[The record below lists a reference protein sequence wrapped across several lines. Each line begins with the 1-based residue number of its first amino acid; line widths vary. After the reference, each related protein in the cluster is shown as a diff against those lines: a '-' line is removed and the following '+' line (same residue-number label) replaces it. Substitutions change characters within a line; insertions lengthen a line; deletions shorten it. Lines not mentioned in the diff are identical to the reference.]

1 MKSIVSFLAVAL
13 LALGPV
19 TLLRGQSSP
28 TRATTSSSATSKA
41 SPSAAAVKPSPS
53 PVTSKSSP
61 SSSTSTTSSPAAS
74 VVTASPSPEL
84 VRTDVYH
91 VHFTKAAAGKAT
103 QLADNLKKPDTSAP
117 YPGHVL
123 VLRHQD
129 GDSWDYAVIQHM
141 GTSTTIDAV
150 RPAPSPGVRD
160 LSDWHNDTYVNGP
173 SWAEFT
179 KAMGIDESG
188 DKSKSSAYVI
198 SVYRPIAGH
207 RDQLEK
213 MLSEPPSA
221 GDTSAGNVLMQH
233 LEGGPWTFL
242 TIARYKSWQDF
253 GTNESNAVASTNKNE
268 GGWFQLREL
277 VSFHNDTV
285 CDRIAP

>member
-1 MKSIVSFLAVAL
+1 M
-13 LALGPV
+13 
-19 TLLRGQSSP
+19 
-28 TRATTSSSATSKA
+28 
-41 SPSAAAVKPSPS
+41 
-53 PVTSKSSP
+53 KSSP
-61 SSSTSTTSSPAAS
+61 SPQIA
-74 VVTASPSPEL
+74 
-84 VRTDVYH
+84 RTDVYH

-103 QLADNLKKPDTSAP
+103 QLADNLKKPDATAP
-117 YPGHVL
+117 FPGHAL

-141 GTSTTIDAV
+141 GTSATVDAA

-160 LSDWHNDTYVNGP
+160 LSDWHNDTFVNGP

-188 DKSKSSAYVI
+188 DKSNGSAYVI